1 MRHRHKASV
10 DVRYFLN
17 RRIEFIRQLYETTS
31 APYVER
37 IRKIEAEEYPFVPPY
52 SEDGEPPFLKE
63 RIEADESLHVLAY
76 SCVSMLAA
84 AMHLYLETWVDQS
97 GVPVDEPLK
106 KSAFKKIGWLAGYK
120 AHFAQH
126 FKIDS
131 EAGPANLRI
140 LEEVVLARNRIE
152 HPSTITSLRAQYTKT
167 DLKKL
172 HPPFFVDKR
181 EAAFLAD
188 TDEGEKSWFMPL
200 SLHVTEEQLLA
211 AVSEVERFAEWF
223 EGEMETRVYAK

>member
-1 MRHRHKASV
+1 M
-10 DVRYFLN
+10 DIRYFLN
-17 RRIEFIRQLYETTS
+17 KRIAFIRQLYETTS
-31 APYVER
+31 VPYAER
-37 IRKIEAEEYPFVPPY
+37 IRKIETKEYPFVPACT
-52 SEDGEPPFLKE
+52 DGDEPPFLE
-63 RIEADESLHVLAY
+63 EWIEADESLHVIAY

-84 AMHLYLETWVDQS
+84 AMRLYLETWVYQS
-97 GVPVDEPLK
+97 GVPVDESLK
-106 KSAFKKIGWLAGYK
+106 KSVFKKNGWLAGYK

-126 FKIDS
+126 FKIDY
-131 EAGPANLRI
+131 EAGPANPRI

-152 HPSTITSLRAQYTKT
+152 HPSTITSHRAQYAKT

-200 SLHVTEEQLLA
+200 SLHVTEEQLLT

-223 EGEMETRVYAK
+223 EGEIETRVYAK